1 MPGDAG
7 VIRGLDWPSTGRPLS
22 NMGPN
27 PVFCDIDPANIS
39 TRAIMSSDRFF
50 ARKIVSCDTARP
62 DWIDWNR
69 MEIAG

>member
-7 VIRGLDWPSTGRPLS
+7 VMRRLDWPSTVRPLS

-27 PVFCDIDPANIS
+27 PVFCDIDPASIG

-50 ARKIVSCDTARP
+50 ARKIASCDTARP